1 MTLLTKIH
9 PSTSPAAHPPGP
21 SPFARAQPAPWHT
34 APRKA
39 RKACDRTAKP
49 RKYAEAGI
57 RHHWCIEEAGPG
69 PVGLVDREFA
79 VAAHGNRLVLQLVF
93 NQLRLDT
100 VDDANYDWG
109 KETKRVH
116 KVTGIALEHLTGAIE
131 NTYSNNHLAPLFKNT
146 TKCRDLVTQVEAK
159 FGSG

>member
-1 MTLLTKIH
+1 MRAVEADLT
-9 PSTSPAAHPPGP
+9 
-21 SPFARAQPAPWHT
+21 
-34 APRKA
+34 
-39 RKACDRTAKP
+39 DR
-49 RKYAEAGI
+49 R
-57 RHHWCIEEAGPG
+57 RN
-69 PVGLVDREFA
+69 LVDREFA

-93 NQLRLDT
+93 NQLRLDK

-116 KVTGIALEHLTGAIE
+116 KVTGIALEHLTEAIE
-131 NTYSNNHLAPLFKNT
+131 NTYSNNYLAPLFKNT